1 MKKNLALVMIFV
13 TTAHIIGLE
22 RKPANTPTSS
32 PSGSITKQIKDLEP
46 LASVFEP
53 KVTQSVCDNNCICI
67 ECLNKAICELE
78 KIQHKLPYLQM
89 MVKSP
94 REQQERN
101 KTSIKMVGPQAMAAA
116 RMIAKLK
123 EVSKESEKLGLLL
136 EKAKDKSSK
145 SEKKSKKEKKEHKIK
160 DPNLKRSSSSCRR
173 HRLTTQSDGRREEE
187 LNQLTDETQDNYAW
201 RLKDAGLI

>member
-1 MKKNLALVMIFV
+1 MKKILALVMMLV
-13 TTAHIIGLE
+13 TTVHLGLE
-22 RKPANTPTSS
+22 RKPANTPASS

-53 KVTQSVCDNNCICI
+53 KVTQSKCDNNCICI
-67 ECLNKAICELE
+67 ECLIKASCELE
-78 KIQHKLPYLQM
+78 KIQHKLPYLQL

-94 REQQERN
+94 RQQEESN
-101 KTSIKMVGPQAMAAA
+101 KSSIKAAGPQAMAAA

-123 EVSKESEKLGLLL
+123 EVSKESEKLDLLL
-136 EKAKDKSSK
+136 GKAKDKSSK

-187 LNQLTDETQDNYAW
+187 LNQLTDENQDSYRW